1 MTFYSTFSASD
12 AGLVKRAKEL
22 LSHHGFGSDPLK
34 GISTDYNRPLLI
46 PAWSDSMESITGLP
60 ANQQSADTGGINN
73 KWRIEFW
80 KHQYVSRFPQSVR
93 KTSFRHLFLRLPDLT
108 PFCLKLFWLAW
119 VTSM

>member
-1 MTFYSTFSASD
+1 MTCMFSASD
-12 AGLVKRAKEL
+12 AGLVKRGKEL

-46 PAWSDSMESITGLP
+46 PAWSDSMEAITGLP
-60 ANQQSADTGGINN
+60 ANQTSADGGGGGGINN

-93 KTSFRHLFLRLPDLT
+93 VKSFSLSYFT
-108 PFCLKLFWLAW
+108 Q
-119 VTSM
+119 